1 MKRSEFTAANR
12 VAWNEAAPVHRKLKF
27 DELIKNVQ
35 KPDFNCLDQ
44 IATSHLQQIGVKN
57 KDVAQLCC
65 NNGRELISVKNM
77 GAKRCVGFD
86 ISDAFIAQGRELNA
100 VAKRDCEFVQ
110 SDVYEI
116 PEAFNQQFDLVFM
129 TIGAL
134 CWLPDMSQFLAV
146 VARLLRPEGS
156 LFIYEMHP
164 ILDMYECNKPE
175 DRFQPHYSYFR
186 TEPFVEEDGLDYF
199 SKTKYKSATQ
209 YGFHHTLAD
218 IIGACIKNKL
228 ALRSFDE
235 YGHDISNLFVYL
247 EAEEIRLPLS
257 FTLTAQLEP

>member
-1 MKRSEFTAANR
+1 MKRYEYTAANR
-12 VAWNEAAPVHRKLKF
+12 VAWNEAAPVHRKLRF
-27 DELIKNVQ
+27 DELIKNFQ
-35 KPDFNCLDQ
+35 NPDFNGLDE
-44 IATSHLQQIGVKN
+44 IATAQLQQIGVKD

-86 ISDAFIAQGRELNA
+86 ISDAFIEQGRELNA
-100 VAKRDCEFVQ
+100 VAKRDCEFVR

-116 PEAFNQQFDLVFM
+116 PEIFSNHFDLLFT

-134 CWLPDMSQFLAV
+134 CWLPDMNQFLAV
-146 VARLLRPEGS
+146 IARLLRPGGW

-175 DRFQPHYSYFR
+175 DRYQPHYSYFR

-199 SKTKYKSATQ
+199 GKTKYKSATQ
-209 YGFHHTLAD
+209 YGFHHKLSD
-218 IIGACIKNKL
+218 IIGACLENKL
-228 ALRSFDE
+228 ALRSFHE
-235 YGHDISNLFVYL
+235 YGHDISTLFTYL

-257 FTLTAQLEP
+257 FALTAQLEP